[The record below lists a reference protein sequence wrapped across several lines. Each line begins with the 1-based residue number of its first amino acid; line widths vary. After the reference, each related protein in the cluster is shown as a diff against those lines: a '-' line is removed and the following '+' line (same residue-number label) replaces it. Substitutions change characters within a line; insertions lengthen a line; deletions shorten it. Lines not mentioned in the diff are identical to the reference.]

1 MDNGTEFFTDFKQIL
16 DDKKI
21 GISKTIPYMPQ
32 SNSIVERANG
42 VIKRNIKKINIIIR
56 MKIILNGHIL
66 LMKQLKYTIIQKC
79 FNRKNT

>member
-1 MDNGTEFFTDFKQIL
+1 MDNGTEFFTEFKQIL

-42 VIKRNIKKINIIIR
+42 VIKRIINKLIFNHMNENYSKWSQFIDDTVKNI
-56 MKIILNGHIL
+56 
-66 LMKQLKYTIIQKC
+66 
-79 FNRKNT
+79 